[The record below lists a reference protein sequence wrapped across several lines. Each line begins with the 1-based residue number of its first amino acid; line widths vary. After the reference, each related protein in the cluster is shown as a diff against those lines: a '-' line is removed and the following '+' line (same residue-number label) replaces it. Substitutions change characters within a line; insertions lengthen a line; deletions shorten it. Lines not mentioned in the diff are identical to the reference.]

1 MADKKYST
9 ILLEKDKNVATIILN
24 RPKKFNAISPDLII
38 DMLDILQV
46 IEDDHDIRAVL
57 ITGAG
62 KAFCAGGDIQ
72 EDLVPV
78 SKMNPAQW
86 REYIKPF
93 ANMVR
98 KLHALPKPVIAGING
113 VTVGGGC
120 DIAMS
125 CDIRISSSAA
135 KFGYGYIKMGILSD
149 MGGHYLLPRLAG
161 SGAAKLFAFTGDIID
176 ADEAFRIGLVDRLV
190 PEDDFKQETDAL
202 VQKIANGPTSAII
215 LIKEAMRRSGEMDLD
230 ASLDYAANLQSALLD
245 SKDFV
250 EGYTAFLEKRKPVFT
265 GK

>member
-1 MADKKYST
+1 MAEKKYST
-9 ILLEKDKNVATIILN
+9 ILLEKDKQVTTIILN
-24 RPKKFNAISPDLII
+24 RPKKFNAISPELIV
-38 DMLDILQV
+38 DMLDALQV
-46 IEDDHDIRAVL
+46 IEDDSETRAVL

-86 REYIKPF
+86 RKYIKNF

-98 KLHALPKPVIAGING
+98 KLHAIPKPVIAGING

-125 CDIRISSSAA
+125 CDIRISSDTAR
-135 KFGYGYIKMGILSD
+135 FGYGYIQMGILSD
-149 MGGHYLLPRLAG
+149 MGGHYLLPRLVG

-176 ADEAFRIGLVDRLV
+176 AAEAFRIGLIDRLV
-190 PEDDFKQETDAL
+190 PENDFKHETDAL

-215 LIKEAMRRSGEMDLD
+215 LIKEAMRRSSEMDID
-230 ASLDYAANLQSALLD
+230 ASLDYALNLQSALLD